1 MTSLILVERD
11 DRIATVTL
19 NKPDKMNA
27 MDQVMWQGLADAF
40 AELSADDA
48 LRCVVL
54 RGAGGKAFS
63 AGADIEEFQRS
74 RANAAQAA
82 AYAEVTH
89 RAMHA
94 IATSKH
100 PTLAVIEGACV
111 GGGLEIAT
119 VCDMRIC
126 GSSSRFGVP
135 VNKLG
140 LVMSYG
146 ELGGLVDLVGGATAL
161 EIVLEGRVFDAREAF
176 EKRLVNRVVDDA
188 AVLEQGYATARRIA
202 NGAPLVARWHK
213 KFVRRLA
220 QPAPLS
226 AEENAEAYACF
237 DTEDFRIGFQAFLA
251 KGKPV
256 FTGR

>member
-1 MTSLILVERD
+1 MTSPILVERAE
-11 DRIATVTL
+11 RIATITL
-19 NKPDKMNA
+19 NNPDKMNA
-27 MDQVMWQGLADAF
+27 MDMTMWQGITDVF

-63 AGADIEEFQRS
+63 AGADIEEFKRS

-82 AYAEVTH
+82 AYGQVTH
-89 RAMHA
+89 HAMQA

-111 GGGLEIAT
+111 GGGLEIAS

-126 GSSSRFGVP
+126 GTSSRFGVP

-140 LVMSYG
+140 LTMSYG
-146 ELGGLVDLVGGATAL
+146 ELGGLIDLVGRATAL
-161 EIVLEGRVFDAREAF
+161 EIVLEGRVFDAKEAF

-188 AVLEQGYATARRIA
+188 EVVEQGYATARRIA

-213 KFVRRLA
+213 KFARRLGENR
-220 QPAPLS
+220 PL
-226 AEENAEAYACF
+226 AKEEADEAFACF
-237 DTEDFRIGFQAFLA
+237 DTEDFRAGLRAFMD
-251 KGKPV
+251 KTKPV

>member
-1 MTSLILVERD
+1 MTSLIQVERD
-11 DRIATVTL
+11 DRIATVVL

-27 MDQVMWQGLADAF
+27 MDKSMWQGLADAF
-40 AELSADDA
+40 AELSADDD

-63 AGADIEEFQRS
+63 AGADIEEFRTS

-82 AYAEVTH
+82 AYGEITH

-94 IATSKH
+94 IAHSKH
-100 PTLAVIEGACV
+100 PTVAVIEGACV
-111 GGGLEIAT
+111 GGGLEIAS

-126 GSSSRFGVP
+126 GNSSRFGVP

-140 LVMSYG
+140 LVMSFG
-146 ELGGLVDLVGGATAL
+146 ELGGLVNLVGSAIAL

-176 EKRLVNRVVDDA
+176 EKRLVNRVVDDTE
-188 AVLEQGYATARRIA
+188 VLEQGYAAAKRIA
-202 NGAPLVARWHK
+202 AGAPLVARWHK
-213 KFVRRLA
+213 EFVRRLA
-220 QPAPLS
+220 EPAPLTD
-226 AEENAEAYACF
+226 AENAEAYACF
-237 DTEDFRIGFQAFLA
+237 DTEDFQIGFQAFLA
-251 KGKPV
+251 KARPV

>member
-1 MTSLILVERD
+1 MTSLIQVERD
-11 DRIATVTL
+11 ERIATVVL

-27 MDQVMWQGLADAF
+27 MDKSMWQGLADAF
-40 AELSADDA
+40 AELSADDD

-63 AGADIEEFQRS
+63 AGADIEEFRTS

-82 AYAEVTH
+82 AYGEITH

-94 IATSKH
+94 IAHSKH
-100 PTLAVIEGACV
+100 PTIAVIEGACV
-111 GGGLEIAT
+111 GGGLEIAS

-126 GSSSRFGVP
+126 GNSSRFGVP

-140 LVMSYG
+140 LVMSFG
-146 ELGGLVDLVGGATAL
+146 ELGGLVNLVGSATAL

-176 EKRLVNRVVDDA
+176 EKRLVNRVVDDTE
-188 AVLEQGYATARRIA
+188 VLEQGYAAAKRIA
-202 NGAPLVARWHK
+202 AGAPLVARWHK
-213 KFVRRLA
+213 QFVRRLA
-220 QPAPLS
+220 EPAPLTD
-226 AEENAEAYACF
+226 AENAEAYACF
-237 DTEDFRIGFQAFLA
+237 DTEDFQIGFQAFLA
-251 KGKPV
+251 KARPV